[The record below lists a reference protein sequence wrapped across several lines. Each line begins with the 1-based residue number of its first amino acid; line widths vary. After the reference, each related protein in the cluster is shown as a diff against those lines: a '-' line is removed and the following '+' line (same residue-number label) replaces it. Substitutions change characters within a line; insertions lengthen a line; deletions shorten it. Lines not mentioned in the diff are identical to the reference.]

1 MMIQML
7 IFWLFY
13 YQNKGLCLR
22 KKIKQPYRALSIGSE
37 LSISMRMG
45 SLRKILKYNYLKKLI
60 MKITKVKAM
69 IIHLFSSKSS
79 GYEMNYFFDE

>member
-1 MMIQML
+1 
-7 IFWLFY
+7 
-13 YQNKGLCLR
+13 
-22 KKIKQPYRALSIGSE
+22 
-37 LSISMRMG
+37 MRMG